1 MRSFFGLFL
10 LSQPWGT
17 GGNFNSAGNI
27 METVGF
33 LLLYSVIVALV
44 SLIVFC
50 IAKLSSTPIDSGPK
64 WRGTAT
70 DIDDAATD
78 PAYSYDI
85 GNIFHHRED

>member
-1 MRSFFGLFL
+1 MACFYS
-10 LSQPWGT
+10 LSPGEL
-17 GGNFNSAGNI
+17 GGNVNSAGNI

-50 IAKLSSTPIDSGPK
+50 IAKLSSTPIDSGRK
-64 WRGTAT
+64 WRGTTT

-78 PAYSYDI
+78 PADSCDI